1 MKKYYEVFA
10 DTINPKLVRIAEIDR
25 DGELDHASTLSGE
38 IERIMG
44 SLLGAAT
51 SNAKVIAKNITDRVR
66 VSNNLVLDTSN
77 PDLEIE
83 GSASEGITI
92 TSRNE
97 DGSIDFVSRIVRD
110 ISVPGMSLYK
120 IVDGENK

>member
-10 DTINPKLVRIAEIDR
+10 DKINPKLVRIAEIDR

-51 SNAKVIAKNITDRVR
+51 SNAKSIAKNISDRVR
-66 VSNNLVLDTSN
+66 VSENTVLDTSN

-83 GSASEGITI
+83 GSASDGIKI
-92 TSRNE
+92 TSKKE
-97 DGSIDFVSRIVRD
+97 DGSIDFVCKIVRD

-120 IVDGENK
+120 IIDGEQE